1 MRYLTALTSILAL
14 GGATIARAADTY
26 HLEKTHVDLLFS
38 ISHAGFTE
46 KHGSFRDLDAT
57 LQYDAARPENSQVT
71 VVVKTDS
78 LDTAFAPRDKDVKS
92 DKFLDVA
99 KYPEMRFVSTKVTR
113 EPDERLR
120 IDGQLTLHGVTKPL
134 TLHAR
139 LNKEAPNPFDKRPT
153 LGFSATGSL
162 KRSDFGIAT
171 YIPVIGDEVSLTID
185 AEFNRSVTE
194 TQRSKSREAPTGRRG
209 AAEAIPRSADG
220 ATRGN
225 RPK

>member
-1 MRYLTALTSILAL
+1 MRYLTTLTAMLAV
-14 GGATIARAADTY
+14 GVASAASAADTY

-57 LQYDAARPENSQVT
+57 LEYDPAKPENSQVT

-78 LDTAFAPRDKDVKS
+78 LDTAFAPRDKDVKRE
-92 DKFLDVA
+92 KFLDVA

-113 EPDERLR
+113 EPDHMLR
-120 IDGQLTLHGVTKPL
+120 IDGDLTLHGVTKPL
-134 TLHAR
+134 TLHAK

-171 YIPVIGDEVSLTID
+171 YIPVIGDEVNLTID
-185 AEFNRSVTE
+185 AEFNRS
-194 TQRSKSREAPTGRRG
+194 
-209 AAEAIPRSADG
+209 AAQEIPGSAGG

>member
-1 MRYLTALTSILAL
+1 MRYLTTLTAMLAV
-14 GGATIARAADTY
+14 GVASAASAADTY

-57 LQYDAARPENSQVT
+57 LEYDAAKPENSQVT

-92 DKFLDVA
+92 EKFLDVA
-99 KYPEMRFVSTKVTR
+99 KYPEMRFVSTKVTP
-113 EPDERLR
+113 EPDHMLR
-120 IDGQLTLHGVTKPL
+120 IDGDLTLHGVTKPL
-134 TLHAR
+134 TLHAK

-171 YIPVIGDEVSLTID
+171 YIPVIGDEVNLTID
-185 AEFNRSVTE
+185 AEFNRS
-194 TQRSKSREAPTGRRG
+194 
-209 AAEAIPRSADG
+209 AAQEIPGSAGG
-220 ATRGN
+220 ATRGK

>member
-1 MRYLTALTSILAL
+1 MRYLTTLTAMLAV
-14 GGATIARAADTY
+14 GVASAASAADTY

-57 LQYDAARPENSQVT
+57 LEYDAAKPGNSQVT

-92 DKFLDVA
+92 EKFLDVA

-113 EPDERLR
+113 EPDHMLR
-120 IDGQLTLHGVTKPL
+120 IDGDLTLHGVTKPL
-134 TLHAR
+134 TLHAK

-171 YIPVIGDEVSLTID
+171 YIPVIGDEVNLTID
-185 AEFNRSVTE
+185 AEFNRS
-194 TQRSKSREAPTGRRG
+194 
-209 AAEAIPRSADG
+209 AAQEIPGSAGG
-220 ATRGN
+220 ATRGK

>member
-1 MRYLTALTSILAL
+1 MRYLTTLTSMLAL
-14 GGATIARAADTY
+14 ALATAASGADTY

-57 LQYDAARPENSQVT
+57 LRYDAAQPENSQVT

-78 LDTAFAPRDKDVKS
+78 LDTAFEPRDKDVKS
-92 DKFLDVA
+92 EKFLDVA

-113 EPDERLR
+113 EADQALR
-120 IDGQLTLHGVTKPL
+120 IDGELTLHGITKPL
-134 TLHAR
+134 TLHAK

-171 YIPVIGDEVSLTID
+171 YIPVIGDVVNLTID
-185 AEFNRSVTE
+185 AEFNR
-194 TQRSKSREAPTGRRG
+194 PNP
-209 AAEAIPRSADG
+209 AA
-220 ATRGN
+220 
-225 RPK
+225 K

>member
-1 MRYLTALTSILAL
+1 MRYLTTLIAMLAL
-14 GGATIARAADTY
+14 GVASAAFAADTY

-57 LQYDAARPENSQVT
+57 LQYDSAHPENSQVT

-78 LDTAFAPRDKDVKS
+78 LDTAFPARDQDVKS
-92 DKFLDVA
+92 GKFLDVA

-113 EPDERLR
+113 EPDRTLR

-153 LGFSATGSL
+153 LGFSATGTL

-171 YIPVIGDEVSLTID
+171 YIPVIGDAVNLTID
-185 AEFNRSVTE
+185 AEFNR
-194 TQRSKSREAPTGRRG
+194 PL
-209 AAEAIPRSADG
+209 
-220 ATRGN
+220 
-225 RPK
+225 

>member
-1 MRYLTALTSILAL
+1 MRYLTTLTSVLAL
-14 GGATIARAADTY
+14 CIATAASAADTY

-57 LQYDAARPENSQVT
+57 LEYDAAKPENSQVT

-92 DKFLDVA
+92 EKFLDVA
-99 KYPEMRFVSTKVTR
+99 KYPEMRFVSMKVTR
-113 EPDERLR
+113 EPDQTLR

-171 YIPVIGDEVSLTID
+171 YIPVIGDEVNLTID
-185 AEFNRSVTE
+185 AEFNRS
-194 TQRSKSREAPTGRRG
+194 
-209 AAEAIPRSADG
+209 AAQEIPGNAGG